1 MNVALNS
8 IPLTTRNATLHD
20 LNAILQ
26 QQHACKLDIVAGT
39 AMLQAE
45 GCHLRITGAEPMIS
59 EYGVTPADG
68 LYLPTEIGDAGIG
81 DKLGIPASYL
91 RKTRTQAP
99 SLWDTNVNGW
109 LDLHQGKRYLAR
121 CLSDGNGGGILRAF
135 LSDGYKIIDN
145 LDVLMAVLSGIR
157 DSGLQVHFSCDL
169 SERRMVVRVHSEAIK
184 SLAPALLGNYRSP
197 FTGATGA
204 DNPTVFAGLV
214 FTNSETGGGAFSVVP
229 RIVVQVCNNGVT
241 ITKDALRAVHLGAK
255 MDEGAIRWSN
265 DTQQANLTLIG
276 KQARDAVRRFL
287 DVRYV
292 QRKIEEI
299 EEKAGR
305 RIPDPDH
312 TIKVIGQRL
321 RFTEDEQRLILNH
334 FIDGGDRT
342 AGGILQA
349 VTSVAQTLTDPDAAY
364 DMESV
369 GIRALEI
376 AATA

>member
-1 MNVALNS
+1 MTTALNS
-8 IPLTTRNATLHD
+8 IPLTTRNANLHD

-121 CLSDGNGGGILRAF
+121 CLSDGNGSGILRAF

-241 ITKDALRAVHLGAK
+241 ITRDALRAVHLGAK

-276 KQARDAVRRFL
+276 KQARDAVHRFL

-342 AGGILQA
+342 AGGILHA